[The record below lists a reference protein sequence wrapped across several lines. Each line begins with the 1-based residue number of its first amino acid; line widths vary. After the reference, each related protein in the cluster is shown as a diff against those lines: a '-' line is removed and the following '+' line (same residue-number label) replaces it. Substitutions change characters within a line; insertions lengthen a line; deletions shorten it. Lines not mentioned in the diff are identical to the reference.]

1 MWDLTIWLHDFDFSG
16 KSWESSS
23 LDPPTHKKLIA
34 ECRNSGTISKGF
46 SKKITNFSGRRLKQ
60 AEEDTSRCYITKY
73 NIFLYSSV
81 GEVIG
86 RQW

>member
-1 MWDLTIWLHDFDFSG
+1 M
-16 KSWESSS
+16 
-23 LDPPTHKKLIA
+23 
-34 ECRNSGTISKGF
+34 
-46 SKKITNFSGRRLKQ
+46 KITTFSGRRLKQ
-60 AEEDTSRCYITKY
+60 AEEDTSRCYIAKY